1 MGLYGHRIG
10 LFSAICDNTSE
21 KDNVMGVLKLLA
33 RRMYSNPPIQGAKIV
48 KTILNDKDL
57 YQIWQKVF
65 WYKLGY

>member
-33 RRMYSNPPIQGAKIV
+33 RRMYSNPPI
-48 KTILNDKDL
+48 
-57 YQIWQKVF
+57 
-65 WYKLGY
+65 